1 MIEDFD
7 EYESKTKPD
16 NSLSKS
22 IWFFAKKVNCK
33 DYMNNTTC
41 KWNKKATRNN
51 CKCLFKPAI
60 NQSYYI

>member
-41 KWNKKATRNN
+41 K
-51 CKCLFKPAI
+51 
-60 NQSYYI
+60 